1 MYIMALLRRVTT
13 NTINLQKILE
23 LKRYIKEKQIVIS
36 SHCLWGGGSEF
47 TTIVVLIKQKL
58 HHI

>member
-36 SHCLWGGGSEF
+36 SHCLWGGGG
-47 TTIVVLIKQKL
+47 V
-58 HHI
+58 